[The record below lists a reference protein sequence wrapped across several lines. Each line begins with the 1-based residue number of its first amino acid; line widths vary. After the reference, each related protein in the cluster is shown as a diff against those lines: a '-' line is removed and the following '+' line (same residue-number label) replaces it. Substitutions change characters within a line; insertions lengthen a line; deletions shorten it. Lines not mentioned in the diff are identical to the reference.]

1 MKPGIFICYRRSDSS
16 GAAGRI
22 YDRLTAEFGAD
33 RVFMDVDDI
42 AAGVDFEEAIQNR
55 IGNAAAVIA
64 IIGPKWET
72 DPKATGEID
81 MTGGPDY
88 VRLEIATAL
97 NASVRVIPILIDDAK
112 MPTAAELPPK
122 LQKLAKINALEIR
135 HSRFESDV
143 AALVDLLK
151 DFHPRRRLAI
161 PVVVGTGLMIVAS
174 MVGWQTV
181 SSKTSN
187 TSLPTL
193 VSWEITA
200 PPTATVDERV
210 DIAITPRDPN
220 GSIVTN
226 LENNPVLSVV
236 GANTQR
242 LTLSLTGGIFRGSY
256 TPQNAGADN
265 FVVTFNGDTI
275 PNGPFTTTI
284 QQTPTQPRA
293 TASIEFDA
301 RAVAT
306 YYVLSAGRVLYSGR
320 VNGPTVVTSVPT
332 GRQLTLRL
340 VWELAN
346 CSDKWE
352 STETLTPNQQLSIP
366 TKVNCA
372 S

>member
-55 IGNAAAVIA
+55 IGNAAAVIV
-64 IIGPKWET
+64 IIGPSWET
-72 DPKATGEID
+72 DPKATAEID

-88 VRLEIATAL
+88 VRLEIAAAF

-112 MPTAAELPPK
+112 MPTATELPPK
-122 LQKLAKINALEIR
+122 LQKLAKINALEVR

-143 AALVDLLK
+143 ATLVNLLK

-174 MVGWQTV
+174 IVGWQTV

-187 TSLPTL
+187 TSLTNL
-193 VSWEITA
+193 ASWEITT
-200 PPTATVDERV
+200 PPTAIVGERV
-210 DIAITPRDPN
+210 DITITPRDPN
-220 GSIVTN
+220 GNIVAT
-226 LENNPVLSVV
+226 LENNPVLSIV
-236 GANTQR
+236 GANTHR
-242 LTLSLTGGIFRGSY
+242 PALSQTGGIFHASY
-256 TPQNAGADN
+256 TPQNQGTDN
-265 FVVTFNGDTI
+265 FIVTFNGDTI

-284 QQTPTQPRA
+284 QQTPTRQRA
-293 TASIEFDA
+293 TASIEFDT

-306 YYVLSAGRVLYSGR
+306 YYVFSAGRVLYSGR
-320 VNGPTVVTSVPT
+320 VNGPTVVTNVPT
-332 GRQLTLRL
+332 GRQLTLQL

-352 STETLTPNQQLSIP
+352 STETLTPNQRLSIP
-366 TKVNCA
+366 TKVNC
-372 S
+372 SS